1 MFKEEVIIVVGS
13 FLWLRWIL
21 NAITLW
27 KMWKQAPRTF
37 INQMFVTILI
47 FKVFL
52 VPLHIHFMFETLK
65 NHSNLTTFSSLEIIE
80 DCVFYSLITTT
91 IVVTDVTMNIG
102 MFFCRFLYARYAYFL
117 IIDTVKIVHLLVTI
131 VTSTCTILIIL
142 IGPLKMM
149 LWNKGEKFFNSQN
162 RAFCTIDLLDLY
174 QTKEYLPQSQ
184 NFKFVAPVFVL
195 LGILFKF
202 HCGKAALKMRSRH
215 QIPKRPI
222 NYITLEQ
229 QNMYFN
235 IMMTSHFTILL
246 VVTVTKKFETYL
258 DTETMFLIWWTLQV
272 IFREVVPFFT
282 ELYVFF
288 KIFEKDEYAGYVGRT
303 YPGSDILRP

>member
-1 MFKEEVIIVVGS
+1 MLKEEVIIVVGS

-37 INQMFVTILI
+37 LNQMFVTILI
-47 FKVFL
+47 SKVFL
-52 VPLHIHFMFETLK
+52 VPLHLQFMFETLQ
-65 NHSNLTTFSSLEIIE
+65 NYSYLTTFSSLEIIE

-91 IVVTDVTMNIG
+91 IVVTDVTINVG

-131 VTSTCTILIIL
+131 VTSTCTILILL

-149 LWNKGEKFFNSQN
+149 LWNKGEKFLNSQN

-174 QTKEYLPQSQ
+174 QIKEYLPKSQ

-202 HCGKAALKMRSRH
+202 YCGKAALKMKSRY
-215 QIPKRPI
+215 QIPKRLI
-222 NYITLEQ
+222 N
-229 QNMYFN
+229 
-235 IMMTSHFTILL
+235 
-246 VVTVTKKFETYL
+246 
-258 DTETMFLIWWTLQV
+258 
-272 IFREVVPFFT
+272 
-282 ELYVFF
+282 
-288 KIFEKDEYAGYVGRT
+288 
-303 YPGSDILRP
+303 